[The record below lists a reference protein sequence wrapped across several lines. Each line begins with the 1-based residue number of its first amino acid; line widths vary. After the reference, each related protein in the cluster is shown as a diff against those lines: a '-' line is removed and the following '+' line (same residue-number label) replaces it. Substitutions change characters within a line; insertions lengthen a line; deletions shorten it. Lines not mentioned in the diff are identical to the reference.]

1 MRQTLF
7 ILALLSSASA
17 LAQAPIPSSVPVIN
31 DANIDNSGAQYQG
44 NFSVNQAAGD
54 GQQQANARAIA
65 TGHEATA
72 ITQIRQRQASIVDP
86 NMGASASIQGNAFS
100 HGSGALGINQSA
112 GAATQQANALRISIS
127 TQPQSI
133 DDSVLLQQNVALIN
147 SSDPADTSPGYRH
160 VTTGDQA
167 FTGSRGV
174 IQLNQSA
181 GVGNQTANTL
191 SVRVAN

>member
-1 MRQTLF
+1 MRQTLL
-7 ILALLSSASA
+7 ILATLCSASA
-17 LAQAPIPSSVPVIN
+17 LAQSPVPVIN
-31 DANIDNSGAQYQG
+31 SANIDSSGAQYQG

-54 GQQQANARAIA
+54 LQQQANARAIA
-65 TGHEATA
+65 TGREAA
-72 ITQIRQRQASIVDP
+72 ASTQIRQRQQSIVDP
-86 NMGASASIQGNAFS
+86 NMGASASIQGDAFS
-100 HGSGALGINQSA
+100 HGSGALGVNQSA
-112 GAATQQANALRISIS
+112 GASTQQANALRISLS

-147 SSDPADTSPGYRH
+147 SSDPADTSPGYRQ

-181 GVGNQTANTL
+181 GVGKQTANTL